1 MPISYALLLCVPIG
15 FLCFFIGRLT
25 SRFVVGR
32 YDQFERRA
40 SIAFGIFGALI
51 IPDIWTLGCLQDE
64 FPSMPGPAAGCLL
77 FSVEG
82 LILAAVFQLFRK
94 SNVNE
99 AESKE
104 KVEP

>member
-1 MPISYALLLCVPIG
+1 M
-15 FLCFFIGRLT
+15 
-25 SRFVVGR
+25 VGR

-51 IPDIWTLGCLQDE
+51 IPDIWTVGCLQDE
-64 FPSMPGPAAGCLL
+64 FPDMLGRVAGGLL
-77 FSVEG
+77 FFAEW

-99 AESKE
+99 AGSKE

>member
-51 IPDIWTLGCLQDE
+51 IPDIWTVGCLQDE
-64 FPSMPGPAAGCLL
+64 FPDMLGRVAGGLL
-77 FSVEG
+77 FFAEW

-99 AESKE
+99 AGSKE